1 MGGSGDAAP
10 GRGSVPSLVRR
21 TTEATTMPQPAI
33 ADTSTQADVDR
44 MSEALAQVFRTAD
57 VGDVFTDDV
66 FLDGHPPFWRFQ
78 LEGIE
83 DFRAW
88 LQGYAEGGR
97 EVEVVR
103 TIATPSGF
111 VTEHTEAKHTG
122 QGLITGRQ
130 LVLCAVRDGRI
141 SEMTVFCSG
150 EWDAALRARHAA
162 EAPILRP

>member
-1 MGGSGDAAP
+1 
-10 GRGSVPSLVRR
+10 
-21 TTEATTMPQPAI
+21 MPQPTI
-33 ADTSTQADVDR
+33 ADTPTPTDVHR
-44 MSEALAQVFRTAD
+44 LSEALAQVFRTAD

-78 LEGIE
+78 LQGIE

-103 TIATPSGF
+103 TIPTPSGF
-111 VTEHTEAKHTG
+111 VTEHAEASHTHR
-122 QGLITGRQ
+122 GLITGRQ
-130 LVLCAVRDGRI
+130 LMLCEVRGGRI
-141 SEMTVFCSG
+141 SELAVFCSG